1 MSDPNVIAPP
11 AELDVAS
18 VTAFREALREAP
30 PAAIIDLSH
39 VDFIDSSGLGAIL
52 EARERPRVAGAP
64 FAVVAPRG
72 TAAAVL
78 LTLSGLRSHLPVFDS
93 LSTAR
98 LDFAR

>member
-18 VTAFREALREAP
+18 VTAFRDTLLEAP

-39 VDFIDSSGLGAIL
+39 VDFIDSSGLGAIK
-52 EARERPRVAGAP
+52 EARERARVAGAP

-78 LTLSGLRSHLPVFDS
+78 FTLSGLRSQLTIFDS
-93 LSTAR
+93 VSAAVSAAR
-98 LDFAR
+98 